1 VKQNELL
8 PVVFVH
14 TQKTAGSSI
23 VELIRE
29 RYGESVISH
38 GDYNGHRPEDFQD
51 VAFVSG
57 HFGYEFARP
66 LISERYSFTFLR
78 DPVERVLSLYYYCK
92 KQNPD
97 DYEIY
102 SLAQQLNLEEFL
114 KHSLKKNF
122 IRTAVCNTQAWQ
134 LAYGYGHGTERDYFS
149 FEEQE
154 ILELA
159 INHLENFSHVGFTET
174 FEADRNIILK
184 KVGIPRPSENVITNA
199 SGNYPT
205 VQDLP
210 DSTVALLRKV
220 TCVDQILYDQA
231 WACRS

>member
-1 VKQNELL
+1 MRSIL

-14 TQKTAGSSI
+14 IQKTAGSSI
-23 VELIRE
+23 VELVRR

-38 GDYNGHRPEDFQD
+38 GDYGGHRPEDFQD

-57 HFGYEFARP
+57 HFGYEFARS
-66 LISERYSFTFLR
+66 LIAKRYSFTFLR

-92 KQNPD
+92 GQNPD

-114 KHSLKKNF
+114 KHSLKNNLL
-122 IRTAVCNTQAWQ
+122 RTAVCNNQAWQ
-134 LAYGYGHGTERDYFS
+134 LAHGYGHGTDRDYFS

-154 ILELA
+154 IQELA
-159 INHLENFSHVGFTET
+159 ISHLKNFSFVGFTET
-174 FEADRNIILK
+174 FEADRNNILK
-184 KVGIPRPSENVITNA
+184 KLGISLPRENVIINA
-199 SGNYPT
+199 GGNNPA
-205 VQDLP
+205 VKDLP

-220 TCVDQILYDQA
+220 TGIDQMLYDHA
-231 WACRS
+231 WSNRH